1 MPELRSTLSFFL
13 DILLRPSRA
22 AGRLQEGDAALQDS
36 LRIFL
41 AYMASAVV
49 FYTLK
54 PAGFPPLGPDAPL
67 PMPGQEGLV
76 FWVKVQAWSPVLA
89 GLWVLLTGSFAKLL
103 TGGRLPMR
111 LFASGVAALLPLLL
125 VLFYTNTRMPRWTL
139 GAGLLALCAAAA
151 PAVRSVPGSSWR
163 AYASWLMAVNSAAI
177 ALLPLFTC
185 AVLLGSALLY
195 QSLEVA
201 LLFWTL
207 GLATYGTSRIAGV
220 PAARAF
226 CAVFLG
232 LLSQVVFVYAFY
244 LLGILPKAV
253 LKALM
258 AA

>member
-1 MPELRSTLSFFL
+1 MLLS
-13 DILLRPSRA
+13 PSKA
-22 AGRLQEGDAALQDS
+22 AARLEEGDAALQDS

-41 AYMASAVV
+41 AYMASAVL

-54 PAGFPPLGPDAPL
+54 PAGFPPAGPDAPL
-67 PMPGQEGLV
+67 PAPGQEGLV
-76 FWVKVQAWSPVLA
+76 FWVKVQAWSPLLTA
-89 GLWVLLTGSFAKLL
+89 LWVLLTGSFARLL

-111 LFASGVAALLPLLL
+111 LFAAGGAALLPLLW
-125 VLFYTNTRMPRWTL
+125 VLFYTNTPMPRWTL
-139 GAGLLALCAAAA
+139 GAGLLALCAAAV
-151 PAVRSVPGSSWR
+151 PAVRAVPGPSWR

-177 ALLPLFTC
+177 ALLPLFAC
-185 AVLLGSALLY
+185 AVLSDSPLLY

-207 GLATYGTSRIAGV
+207 GLATYGTSRIARI

-232 LLSQVVFVYAFY
+232 LLCQVVFVYAFY
-244 LLGILPKAV
+244 LLGLLPKGV

>member
-1 MPELRSTLSFFL
+1 MPKPPSPFSFFL
-13 DILLRPSRA
+13 DMLLSPSRA
-22 AGRLQEGDAALQDS
+22 AARLKEEDAALQDS

-41 AYMASAVV
+41 AYMASAVI

-54 PAGFPPLGPDAPL
+54 PAGFPPAGPDSPL
-67 PMPGQEGLV
+67 PLPGEEGLV
-76 FWVKVQAWSPVLA
+76 FWVKVQVWTPVLT
-89 GLWVLLTGSFAKLL
+89 GLWVLLSGSFARLL

-111 LFASGVAALLPLLL
+111 LFASGVLALLPLLL
-125 VLFYTNTRMPRWTL
+125 VLFYTNTPMPRWAL
-139 GAGLLALCAAAA
+139 GAGLFALCAAAA
-151 PAVRSVPGSSWR
+151 PAVRLVPGSSWR
-163 AYASWLMAVNSAAI
+163 AYASWLMAVNAPAL
-177 ALLPLFTC
+177 ALLPLFSA
-185 AVLLGSALLY
+185 AVLLKAATFYQAL
-195 QSLEVA
+195 EIA

-207 GLATYGTSRIAGV
+207 GLAAYGTSRIASI

-232 LLSQVVFVYAFY
+232 LLCQVVFVYAFY

>member
-1 MPELRSTLSFFL
+1 MPEWSPISFFL
-13 DILLRPSRA
+13 DILLRPSKA
-22 AGRLQEGDAALQDS
+22 AARLDEDDSAIQDS

-41 AYMASAVV
+41 AYMASAVL

-54 PAGFPPLGPDAPL
+54 PAGFPPAGPDAPL
-67 PMPGQEGLV
+67 PAPGQEGLL
-76 FWVKVQAWSPVLA
+76 FWVGVQAWSPVLTA
-89 GLWVLLTGSFAKLL
+89 LWVFLTGSFARLL

-111 LFASGVAALLPLLL
+111 LFAAGGAALLPLLW

-139 GAGLLALCAAAA
+139 GAGLLALCAAAV
-151 PAVRSVPGSSWR
+151 PAARAVPGPSWR
-163 AYASWLMAVNSAAI
+163 ALASWLMAVNAAAL
-177 ALLPLFTC
+177 ALLPLFAC
-185 AVLLGSALLY
+185 AVLARSALLY
-195 QSLEVA
+195 QALEIA

-207 GLATYGTSRIAGV
+207 GLATYGTGRIARI

-232 LLSQVVFVYAFY
+232 LLCQVVLVYAFY
-244 LLGILPKAV
+244 LLGLLPKGV